1 MRKSYL
7 FAAILAMGAL
17 SSCSNDTE
25 NIAPE
30 STQND
35 GRQPII
41 LGVGNPNAVTVTRGT
56 GTVGDIGEASKWNGE
71 ELNLLMLNKGE
82 LKYAVDPDNAQ
93 NLFANETMIAPEG
106 ENGYMRLTDGAPVRF
121 YPAKGYFD
129 FFAYHIDDAALPS
142 DLEATE
148 GADKWTIPFTIDG
161 SQDLMVGKAELTE
174 EQTAM
179 IASDESLGENDYYCA
194 KSSRHGIIPSMNFK
208 HLLTRLTFTVKP
220 GDPKA
225 SGEGDTEEEKEQR
238 AVRVAKISIKS
249 KTTGK
254 MVVAYTGTVAEEN
267 LIEWDEQALTDV
279 VLQERVGT
287 NLSALQA
294 MNPVSLYGVDQETGV
309 RAGEALLVSPE
320 EEYTMHI
327 ELLQNPIGTSVNDNP
342 MSNKFDV
349 AIKNTQVVDGNKVV
363 VPFQAGSSYN
373 IKITLYGIQRIDVN
387 AVLTPWEQGGEIEST
402 PEDDD
407 ISQNN

>member
-30 STQND
+30 SAQND

-56 GTVGDIGEASKWNGE
+56 GSVGDIGDASRWNGE

-82 LKYAVDPDNAQ
+82 LTYAVDPDNAQ
-93 NLFANETMIAPEG
+93 QLFANEALDAPVGEDGTMQLKA
-106 ENGYMRLTDGAPVRF
+106 GAPVRF
-121 YPAKGYFD
+121 YPANGRYD
-129 FFAYHIDDAALPS
+129 FFAYHIDDAAVAS
-142 DLEATE
+142 DLNTE
-148 GADKWTIPFTIDG
+148 GVDKWTIPFTING

-174 EQTAM
+174 EQTALM
-179 IASDESLGENDYYCA
+179 TSEGLKPEEFYCA
-194 KSSRHGIIPSMNFK
+194 KSSRHGIIPTMSFK

-220 GDPKA
+220 GDDKA
-225 SGEGDTEEEKEQR
+225 SGEGGDETR
-238 AVRVAKISIKS
+238 AVRVAEISVKS

-267 LIEWDEQALTDV
+267 LIEWDEQELSKV
-279 VLQERVGT
+279 VLQERQG
-287 NLSALQA
+287 SALSSLTN
-294 MNPVSLYGVDQETGV
+294 MNEVSLYNVDKETGV

-327 ELLQNPIGTSVNDNP
+327 VLHQMPVGTEEDMVNT
-342 MSNKFDV
+342 FDV
-349 AIKNTQVVDGNKVV
+349 VVKTGAGA
-363 VPFQAGSSYN
+363 FLAGSSYN
-373 IKITLYGIQRIDVN
+373 VNITLYGMQRIDVN
-387 AVLTPWEQGGEIEST
+387 AVLTPWKDGGSIDLI
-402 PEDDD
+402 PEDEDL
-407 ISQNN
+407 SLQN

>member
-30 STQND
+30 SAQND

-56 GTVGDIGEASKWNGE
+56 GTVGDIGDASKWNGE

-82 LKYAVDPDNAQ
+82 LKYAVDTDNSADENNPDK
-93 NLFANETMIAPEG
+93 LFANEAMFAPVGEDGTMQMKP
-106 ENGYMRLTDGAPVRF
+106 GAPARF
-121 YPAKGYFD
+121 YPANGRYD
-129 FFAYHIDDAALPS
+129 FFAYHIDDAAVAS
-142 DLEATE
+142 DLNTE
-148 GADKWTIPFTIDG
+148 GTDKWTIPFTING

-174 EQTAM
+174 EQTAKM
-179 IASDESLGENDYYCA
+179 TSEGLKPEEFYCA
-194 KSSRHGIIPSMNFK
+194 KSSRHGIIPTMSFK

-220 GDPKA
+220 GDDKA
-225 SGEGDTEEEKEQR
+225 SGEGGDETR
-238 AVRVAKISIKS
+238 AVRVAEISVKS

-254 MVVAYTGTVAEEN
+254 MVVAYTGSVAEEN
-267 LIEWDEQALTDV
+267 LIEWDEQDLSKV

-287 NLSALQA
+287 SLSTLQK
-294 MNPVSLYGVDQETGV
+294 MSEVSLYNVDMETGV

-320 EEYTMHI
+320 KEYIMHI
-327 ELLQNPIGTSVNDNP
+327 VLHQMPVGTDKE
-342 MSNKFDV
+342 MSNTFE
-349 AIKNTQVVDGNKVV
+349 
-363 VPFQAGSSYN
+363 VPVRTGAGAFLAGSSYN
-373 IKITLYGIQRIDVN
+373 VNITLYGMQRIDVN
-387 AVLTPWEQGGEIEST
+387 AVLTPWKNGGPIDVI
-402 PEDDD
+402 PEDEDL
-407 ISQNN
+407 SLQN

>member
-30 STQND
+30 SAQND

-56 GTVGDIGEASKWNGE
+56 GSVGDIGDASKWNGE

-82 LKYAVDPDNAQ
+82 LTYAVDPDNAQ
-93 NLFANETMIAPEG
+93 QLFANEAMDAPVGEDGTMQLKA
-106 ENGYMRLTDGAPVRF
+106 GAPVRF
-121 YPAKGYFD
+121 YPANGRYD
-129 FFAYHIDDAALPS
+129 FFAYHIDDAASAS

-148 GADKWTIPFTIDG
+148 GADKWTIPFIING

-174 EQTAM
+174 DQTALM
-179 IASDESLGENDYYCA
+179 TSEGLKSDEFYCA
-194 KSSRHGIIPSMNFK
+194 KSSRHGIIPTMSFK

-220 GDPKA
+220 GDEKA
-225 SGEGDTEEEKEQR
+225 SGEGGDETR
-238 AVRVAKISIKS
+238 AVRVAEISVKS

-267 LIEWDEQALTDV
+267 LIEWDEQDLSNV

-294 MNPVSLYGVDQETGV
+294 MNEVSLYGVDQETGV

-327 ELLQNPIGTSVNDNP
+327 VLHQMPVGTDEDMVNT
-342 MSNKFDV
+342 FDV
-349 AIKNTQVVDGNKVV
+349 VVKTGAGA
-363 VPFQAGSSYN
+363 FLAGSSYN
-373 IKITLYGIQRIDVN
+373 VNITLYGMQRIDVN
-387 AVLTPWEQGGEIEST
+387 AVLTPWKDGGSIDLI
-402 PEDDD
+402 PEDEDL
-407 ISQNN
+407 SLQN

>member
-30 STQND
+30 SAQND

-56 GTVGDIGEASKWNGE
+56 GTVGDIGDASQWNGE
-71 ELNLLMLNKGE
+71 ELYLLMLNKGE
-82 LKYAVDPDNAQ
+82 LKYAVDPDNSQ
-93 NLFANETMIAPEG
+93 QLFANEAMNAPIG
-106 ENGYMRLTDGAPVRF
+106 ENGLMQPQNASVRF

-142 DLEATE
+142 DLETPE
-148 GADKWTIPFTIDG
+148 EADKWTIPFTIDG

-174 EQTAM
+174 DQKAM
-179 IASDESLGENDYYCA
+179 IENDDALGADEYYCA
-194 KSSRHGIIPSMNFK
+194 KSSRHAIMPSMNFK

-220 GDPKA
+220 GDEKA
-225 SGEGDTEEEKEQR
+225 SGEGDTEEERGKR

-254 MVVAYTGTVAEEN
+254 MVVAYKGNIAEEG
-267 LIEWDEQALTDV
+267 LIEWDEQELADV
-279 VLQERVGT
+279 VLKERVGT
-287 NLSALQA
+287 DLGVLQA
-294 MNPVSLYGVDQETGV
+294 MKPVTLYGVDPTTGV

-320 EEYTMHI
+320 DEYTMHI
-327 ELLQNPIGTSVNDNP
+327 ELLQNPIGTGVNDEP
-342 MSNKFDV
+342 MSNTFNV
-349 AIKNTQVVDGNKVV
+349 AIRNTQKVDGNNVV

-407 ISQNN
+407 ISKNN

>member
-30 STQND
+30 SAQND

-71 ELNLLMLNKGE
+71 ELNLLMLNKGKLE
-82 LKYAVDPDNAQ
+82 YAVDPDNSQ
-93 NLFANETMIAPEG
+93 QLFANETMIAPEG

-129 FFAYHIDDAALPS
+129 FFAYHIDDAASPS
-142 DLEATE
+142 DLDTSGED
-148 GADKWTIPFTIDG
+148 GKWTIPFTIDG

-208 HLLTRLTFTVKP
+208 HLLTRLTFTVIP
-220 GDPKA
+220 GDEKA
-225 SGEGDTEEEKEQR
+225 SGEDGVKER
-238 AVRVAKISIKS
+238 AVRVAEISVKS

-267 LIEWDEQALTDV
+267 LIEWNNEQADV

-287 NLSALQA
+287 DLSTLQA
-294 MNPVSLYGVDQETGV
+294 MQEVSLYGVDATGV

-327 ELLQNPIGTSVNDNP
+327 VLHQMPKDTEEDMVNTFNVPIKHEGG
-342 MSNKFDV
+342 FL
-349 AIKNTQVVDGNKVV
+349 
-363 VPFQAGSSYN
+363 AGVSYN
-373 IKITLYGIQRIDVN
+373 VSIKLFGIQRIDVN
-387 AVLTPWEQGGEIEST
+387 AVLTPWEEGDPIPVT

-407 ISQNN
+407 KDQNN